1 MKKGQLKE
9 LSRKLLGTVTDNPDA
24 LAYFSTDAGI
34 FEATP
39 SAVVYPAN
47 TADVR
52 KAVQYIGEL
61 AAAGKPVSIVARG
74 QGSDLGGAAVGEG
87 IQLVLPAHMN
97 KLLRL
102 DRDTATVQ
110 PGINYRTLQ
119 QTLHTHG
126 RHLPPYP
133 ASIDFSTIG
142 GAVANNAAGEKSIKY
157 GPTRDYVKGLKVVL
171 SDGSLIQAHRISSRE
186 LNRKKGLSSFEGE
199 VYRKLDSLILDHAD
213 LITSRLPKTSR
224 NCAGYALDRVRGKDG
239 SFDLSQ
245 IFVGS
250 QGTLGI
256 ISEVTLKTLPYN
268 PRTTLVVGYFNSLD
282 ALTAAVDKIRQY
294 APSAVELV
302 DAGVLEYLREHQP
315 GDIEG
320 LVPEKLPKAVLLVE
334 YDDASQLAQK
344 IKSLRTQR
352 IIDRL
357 AGASASRIATDP
369 VEQVALWKVRR
380 GTAAAA
386 WAAGGHRKA
395 LPFMEDAIV
404 PPEKLGSLLEKTH
417 KLLAKHGLEAAI
429 WGHAADANLQLQ
441 PLLDLTKKKDVDRLF
456 SLSREFHDTV
466 IGLGGS
472 TTAQHGDGL
481 LRALYLKNL
490 YGEEMFELL
499 AEVKHIFDP
508 HRIFNPMKKTD
519 ATEEFARAHLRQN
532 YSLRHLH
539 DHVLFM

>member
-1 MKKGQLKE
+1 MKKAQLKE
-9 LSRKLLGTVTDNPDA
+9 LSRQLLGTVTDSPDA
-24 LAYFSTDAGI
+24 LEYFSTDAGI

-39 SAVVYPAN
+39 TAVVYPAN

-52 KAVQYIGEL
+52 KTVKFVADQ
-61 AAAGKPVSIVARG
+61 AASGKSVSLVPRG
-74 QGSDLGGAAVGEG
+74 QGTDLGGAAVGEG
-87 IQLVLPAHMN
+87 VQLVMPAHLN

-142 GAVANNAAGEKSIKY
+142 GAVANNAAGEKSVKY
-157 GPTRDYVKGLKVVL
+157 GVTRDYVKSLKVVL
-171 SDGSLIQAHRISSRE
+171 SDGSLVEAHRISARE
-186 LNRKKGLSSFEGE
+186 LNRKKGISSFEGE
-199 VYRKLDSLILDHAD
+199 VYRKLDSLILDHTE
-213 LITSRLPKTSR
+213 LIAKHQPKTTR
-224 NCAGYALDRVRGKDG
+224 NAAGYTLGRVKGKDG

-245 IFVGS
+245 IFIGA
-250 QGTLGI
+250 QGTLGVI
-256 ISEVTLKTLPYN
+256 TEVVLKTLPYN
-268 PRTTLVVGYFNSLD
+268 PRTTLVVGYFKSMD
-282 ALTAAVDKIRQY
+282 ALAEAVSKVRQY

-302 DAGVLEYLREHQP
+302 DQGVLEYLREHHP

-334 YDDASQLAQK
+334 YDDSSQLAQK

-352 IIDRL
+352 IFQRL
-357 AGASASRIATDP
+357 AESSRIATDP

-380 GTAAAA
+380 STASTV
-386 WAAGGHRKA
+386 WSAGGHKRA
-395 LPFMEDAIV
+395 LPFIEDAIV
-404 PPEKLGSLLEKTH
+404 PPDKLAAFLDRTH
-417 KLLAKHGLEAAI
+417 KLLAKHDLEAAV

-441 PLLDLTKKKDVDRLF
+441 PLLDLSRKKDIDRLI

-466 IGLGGS
+466 IALGGS
-472 TTAQHGDGL
+472 TTGSHGDGL

-508 HRIFNPMKKTD
+508 HRIFNPMKKTE
-519 ATEEFARAHLRQN
+519 ATEEYARAHIRAA
-532 YSLRHLH
+532 YSLAGLH
-539 DHVLFM
+539 NHSLYM